1 MTRSAEEEMRGVT
14 CKTGESILLDAR
26 QHVHPTNIL
35 HTSIEST
42 QKAETVQY
50 HRFHMLVQQS
60 VSRGTQHIRKT
71 CETILLYLSPFG
83 RVTVGLITTM

>member
-1 MTRSAEEEMRGVT
+1 MTRSAEERMT
-14 CKTGESILLDAR
+14 CKTSEPILLDAR

-50 HRFHMLVQQS
+50 HRFRMLVQQS
-60 VSRGTQHIRKT
+60 VLRELNIK
-71 CETILLYLSPFG
+71 
-83 RVTVGLITTM
+83 